1 MTGDTGSTTA
11 DGPSRERV
19 KASVLWGV
27 IGALAFLVLYQA
39 YLLAGGEG
47 VPGPAVVGVA
57 IAVAVGATALGYL
70 GEGWLARR
78 NKRV

>member
-1 MTGDTGSTTA
+1 MTA

-27 IGALAFLVLYQA
+27 VGGLAFLVLYQG
-39 YLLAGGEG
+39 YLLAGGDG
-47 VPGPAVVGVA
+47 VPGTAVVGVA
-57 IAVAVGATALGYL
+57 LAVAAGATALAYY
-70 GEGWLARR
+70 GEGWLTRR